1 MLDIFNNDAF
11 SLISLTAAINKID
24 HIPGRAGE
32 LAFSGVGSGVNTTT
46 VAIEQK
52 GETLSL
58 VSSAQRGAPVAQI
71 GGVAR
76 TADYIGVP
84 FLPLE
89 SVIRADEVQNVRAFG
104 SDNNAEA
111 VQAVVASRM
120 SSLVQRHDLTLE
132 NLRLGALKGQV
143 IDADGT
149 TVLVD
154 LFSKFGVTAE
164 AAVNFALTTGTTDVR
179 QKCQEVIRKMRVN
192 SKMALPGSARVHALV
207 GDNFFDALIGHANV
221 KGVYDGYAAA
231 ERRLGGDY
239 SHGIFEF
246 GGIFFENYRGSD
258 DGVVG
263 IGTDT
268 ARFFWT
274 NAPGIYAEYYAPGD
288 FLETAN
294 TIGLPRYAKM
304 APDVSGLNRY
314 VTLHTQQSPLPLC
327 LRPKTLM
334 SATKA

>member
-1 MLDIFNNDAF
+1 MLDIFNDDAF
-11 SLISLTAAINKID
+11 SLINLTAAINKMD
-24 HIPGRAGE
+24 YVPGRAGE
-32 LAFSGVGSGVNTTT
+32 LAFSGVGSGVSTTT

-52 GETLSL
+52 GETLAL
-58 VSSAQRGAPVAQI
+58 VSSASRGAPVTQI
-71 GGVAR
+71 SGVAR

-104 SDNNAEA
+104 SDNNLEA
-111 VQAVVASRM
+111 VQAVVNSRLA
-120 SSLVQRHDLTLE
+120 SLVARHDLTLE
-132 NLRLGALKGQV
+132 NLRLGALKGQIV
-143 IDADGT
+143 DADGS
-149 TVLVD
+149 TVLVN
-154 LFSKFGVTAE
+154 LFTKFGVTE
-164 AAVNFALTTGTTDVR
+164 ETAVNFALTTAGTDVR
-179 QKCQEVIRKMRVN
+179 AKCMQVIRTMRVN
-192 SKMALPGSARVHALV
+192 AKMALPGSARVHALV

-239 SHGIFEF
+239 AHGIFEF

-258 DGVVG
+258 DSVVG
-263 IGTDT
+263 VSTDG

-274 NAPGIYAEYYAPGD
+274 NAPGVYAEYYAPGD
-288 FLETAN
+288 FMETAN

-304 APDVSGLNRY
+304 AADPSGFNRF

>member
-11 SLISLTAAINKID
+11 SLISLTNAVNKID

-32 LAFSGVGSGVNTTT
+32 LAFSGVGSGVATTT

-58 VSSAQRGAPVAQI
+58 VSSAVRGAPVQQI

-84 FLPLE
+84 FIPLE
-89 SVIRADEVQNVRAFG
+89 AVIRADEVQNVRAFG
-104 SDNNAEA
+104 SDNALEG
-111 VQAVVASRM
+111 VQNVVNTRM
-120 SSLVQRHDLTLE
+120 ASLVGRHDLTLE

-143 IDADGT
+143 IDADGS

-154 LFSKFGVTAE
+154 LFSKFGVSAPSDV
-164 AAVNFALTTGTTDVR
+164 AFALTTGTTDVR
-179 QKCQEVIRKMRVN
+179 AKCMQIIRTMRVN
-192 SKMALPGSARVHALV
+192 AKMALPGSARVWALC

-263 IGTDT
+263 IGTDD

-274 NAPGIYAEYYAPGD
+274 NAPGLYAEYYAPGD
-288 FLETAN
+288 FFETAN

-304 APDVSGLNRY
+304 AADPSGFNRF
-314 VTLHTQQSPLPLC
+314 VTLHVQQSPLPLC
-327 LRPKTLM
+327 LRPKTLIR
-334 SATKA
+334 ATKV